1 MEPFHKEH
9 DKVKGIEV
17 LFFPEAELEKSKN
30 NQKSFASSGPLSVL
44 YFRDYNRFVLHLNDW
59 RYPLMRRLPCSSEK
73 TQGNSRSYEFPAL
86 NGFSY
91 KLNIKSSGNSALSNF
106 DNILSNFSN
115 YSVKGTDLLPRKLE
129 ASPDDKL
136 FRHQKEKESAPGE
149 KIIGVLKSGIEKVM
163 HATESFKPSSKKLV
177 SRKKK
182 QDLKE
187 IKNKNWRKEAKST
200 FKKDF
205 FANGQKQS
213 KEFLDKRNSN
223 PNNSQSKEFKDLLKT
238 TESNAPAL
246 YLWKVELEEAI
257 LNNKDLINQGGYK
270 LSEDQ
275 IEKKGFMQNLKQ
287 GIHNLQESVT
297 GMLHHGQQQG
307 QDTRGRE
314 MKPSSQLETESKTHL
329 ESEHYSG

>member
-17 LFFPEAELEKSKN
+17 LFFDQADIEKFKGKN
-30 NQKSFASSGPLSVL
+30 TSFASSGPLSVL

-59 RYPLMRRLPCSSEK
+59 KYPLMRRLPVSSEK
-73 TQGNSRSYEFPAL
+73 SQGNSRIYEFPAL

-91 KLNIKSSGNSALSNF
+91 RLRINSSGNSALSNF

-115 YSVKGTDLLPRKLE
+115 FSMKGTDLLPRKLE

-149 KIIGVLKSGIEKVM
+149 KIMGVLKHGIEKVM
-163 HATESFKPSSKKLV
+163 HATESLKPANKKLL

-182 QDLKE
+182 YDLKE
-187 IKNKNWRKEAKST
+187 FKTKNFRKEAKST

-205 FANGQKQS
+205 FSNGEKLS
-213 KEFLDKRNSN
+213 KEFYEKRRNN
-223 PNNSQSKEFKDLLKT
+223 PNLSQNKDFKDLLKT

-246 YLWKVELEEAI
+246 YLWKVEVISNFFYVI
-257 LNNKDLINQGGYK
+257 LFKSLA
-270 LSEDQ
+270 
-275 IEKKGFMQNLKQ
+275 
-287 GIHNLQESVT
+287 
-297 GMLHHGQQQG
+297 
-307 QDTRGRE
+307 
-314 MKPSSQLETESKTHL
+314 
-329 ESEHYSG
+329 

>member
-1 MEPFHKEH
+1 MEPFQKEH

-17 LFFPEAELEKSKN
+17 LFFEQAELEKSKGN
-30 NQKSFASSGPLSVL
+30 DKSFAASGPLSVL
-44 YFRDYNRFVLHLNDW
+44 YFKDYNRFVLHLNDW
-59 RYPLMRRLPCSSEK
+59 RYPLMRRLPVSSEK
-73 TQGNSRSYEFPAL
+73 SQGNSRSYEFPAL

-91 KLNIKSSGNSALSNF
+91 RLRINSSGNSALSNF

-115 YSVKGTDLLPRKLE
+115 FSMKGTDLLPRKLE

-149 KIIGVLKSGIEKVM
+149 KIMGVLKHGFEKVM
-163 HATESFKPSSKKLV
+163 HATESLKPSNKKLV
-177 SRKKK
+177 QRKKK
-182 QDLKE
+182 YDLKD
-187 IKNKNWRKEAKST
+187 IKNKNFRKEAKST

-205 FANGQKQS
+205 FANGEKSS
-213 KEFLDKRNSN
+213 KEFYEKRRNNSN
-223 PNNSQSKEFKDLLKT
+223 LSQNKDFKDLLKT

-275 IEKKGFMQNLKQ
+275 IEKKGIMQSLKEN
-287 GIHNLQESVT
+287 IHNIKESVT
-297 GMLHHGQQQG
+297 GMIHHGQG
-307 QDTRGRE
+307 QEARGRDL
-314 MKPSSQLETESKTHL
+314 KPSTLESQQKTHL